1 MPEVPNRRGVDM
13 VLPPVYSPKRE
24 YPFAGPACAGECQP
38 LDVSPILLEEEAAL
52 TGAVFGLPV
61 VGFRSN
67 RVVPY
72 GHSVVG
78 LVGARAPS
86 VLLTTL

>member
-52 TGAVFGLPV
+52 TGAVLPHRLSWASGRIEGYLTGTV
-61 VGFRSN
+61 LSAW
-67 RVVPY
+67 
-72 GHSVVG
+72 
-78 LVGARAPS
+78 LARGRPACF
-86 VLLTTL
+86 